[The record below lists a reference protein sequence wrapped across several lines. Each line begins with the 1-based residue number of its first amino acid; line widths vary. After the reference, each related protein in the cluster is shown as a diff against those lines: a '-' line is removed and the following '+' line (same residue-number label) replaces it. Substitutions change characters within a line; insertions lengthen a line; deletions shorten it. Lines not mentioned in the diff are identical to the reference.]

1 MRFQLLGL
9 LEVVDGGRRIEFVRA
24 KERALLALLLL
35 SANEPVSTDRVIEA
49 LWGDR
54 PPEHAT
60 KTVQIHVSRL
70 RKRLDARRLTTTPGG
85 YLLRV
90 APGELDVDEF
100 EALAARGRRAL
111 VDADIQGALSSL
123 TEALGLWS
131 GPALADFRFESFAQN
146 AARRLDELKAAVEAD
161 LVDAQLAAG
170 EDVIP
175 QIEELVAENPLWE
188 RPRRQLMLALYREG
202 RQGEALDVYRR
213 TRQLL
218 ADELGLDPSPE
229 LEALERSILIQD
241 PELLAAPRAV
251 RVTAQ
256 RRGGRMLVVVG
267 TLVAVAAAIA
277 ALVVMTAAGG
287 SRGDRNRLA
296 PGSVG
301 VVAPATSSLEASQP
315 GENVPDLLASGTIAG
330 RTEVVAASTAGRTL
344 RVLTNAGGR
353 AGGDVSLG
361 ATPAGVAVGGGSAW
375 VSDAASSTLLR
386 VDPAYGTADRV
397 ALPGVGPL
405 GAIAFGAGSLWV
417 SDYGLFKSPILSDGI
432 VRIDPSSGRVTARFA
447 VWRPGPLVF
456 GDGAL
461 WVGRDGAVL
470 RVDPTS
476 DGVSASIALTGRI
489 SSIAFGGGYVWA
501 RTDSTLWQLDPNTT
515 RVVRGFPVPA
525 GPGQIAWAAGSV
537 WLADTASNRLLAI
550 NPTTGG
556 SRSLK
561 MGASPIALATTGSGP
576 ASRLFVGIGP
586 RTLASGSPPVLRLDG
601 DVTLDPAFAW
611 DPGSWRLEHA
621 TCLSLVTYA
630 DNSGQLV
637 PDAAAAMPT
646 VGEGGT
652 SYHFRIRPGLHFSP
666 PSGGV
671 VDAAVFAATIER
683 SLSPGLGADAVLA
696 QTNFLHDVV
705 GADAFH
711 AGRAPRVSGITAS
724 GDELTIRLRRPA
736 GDLPSRL
743 AMPMFC
749 AVPRGTPVT
758 AGGLNQPVPSAGPY
772 FIAIHSSSRLV
783 LRRNPGYTGPRSGR
797 LSTIVVATDLGA
809 DAAAADTLA
818 GRADYAES
826 NSVRHLPTLFTPAG
840 PLGGARAGG
849 PGPHQISTQL
859 AGLQFLDLNTAHG
872 LFHNPRMR
880 AALNYAIDRSALAGA
895 VGAQPTDAYLPA
907 GVTGGPA
914 GGVYPLRPDL
924 ARARSLAGRGG
935 RAIVL
940 TRELSSCPLCAAA
953 LRLLRTQLAKINIKV
968 AAVQVEEP
976 AVTALAP
983 HGRWDVAFDNW
994 EFDYADAADFF
1005 DEALDGRRIGK
1016 PGNTDVPALNSSSV
1030 NAALDRARR
1039 LAGPARDRAY
1049 HGLALRLERRDVP
1062 FAVYATLPASAIV
1075 GGRLGCVK
1083 TSPVFGVDL
1092 AALCLRGRS

>member
-1 MRFQLLGL
+1 L
-9 LEVVDGGRRIEFVRA
+9 
-24 KERALLALLLL
+24 
-35 SANEPVSTDRVIEA
+35 TD
-49 LWGDR
+49 
-54 PPEHAT
+54 
-60 KTVQIHVSRL
+60 
-70 RKRLDARRLTTTPGG
+70 
-85 YLLRV
+85 
-90 APGELDVDEF
+90 
-100 EALAARGRRAL
+100 
-111 VDADIQGALSSL
+111 
-123 TEALGLWS
+123 ALGLWS

-146 AARRLDELKAAVEAD
+146 DARRLDEVKAAVEAD
-161 LVDAQLAAG
+161 LVDARLAAG
-170 EDVIP
+170 EDVMA

-202 RQGEALDVYRR
+202 RQREALDVYRR
-213 TRQLL
+213 TRELL

-229 LEALERSILIQD
+229 LKALERSILIQD
-241 PELLAAPRAV
+241 PELLAAPRAA
-251 RVTAQ
+251 RVAAR
-256 RRGGRMLVVVG
+256 RRGRRMPVVVG
-267 TLVAVAAAIA
+267 VLVAVAAASA
-277 ALVVMTAAGG
+277 AVVGMTAAGG
-287 SRGDRNRLA
+287 SHAAGDSRRDPTRLA
-296 PGSVG
+296 AGSVG
-301 VVAPATSSLEASQP
+301 IVAPATASLEASQP

-344 RVLTNAGGR
+344 RVLTNTGGR
-353 AGGDVSLG
+353 VGGDVSLG
-361 ATPAGVAVGGGSAW
+361 ATPAGVAVGGGSVW

-386 VDPAYGTADRV
+386 VDPAYGSADRV
-397 ALPGVGPL
+397 AVPGVGPL

-417 SDYGLFKSPILSDGI
+417 SDYGLFKGPILSDGI
-432 VRIDPSSGRVTARFA
+432 VRIDPSSGRVTARVA

-476 DGVSASIALTGRI
+476 DAVSASTALTGRV

-515 RVVRGFPVPA
+515 RLVRGFPVPA
-525 GPGQIAWAAGSV
+525 GNGQIAWAAGSA

-550 NPTTGG
+550 SPATGV
-556 SRSLK
+556 SRSLDV
-561 MGASPIALATTGSGP
+561 GAGPIALAATGSGP

-586 RTLASGSPPVLRLDG
+586 ATLASRSPPVLRFDG

-611 DPGSWRLEHA
+611 DPESWRLEHA

-630 DNSGQLV
+630 DNGGQLV

-652 SYHFRIRPGLHFSP
+652 SYRFRIRPGLHFSP

-683 SLSPGLGADAVLA
+683 SLSPGLGAGAVLA
-696 QTNFLHDVV
+696 QTNFLHDIV

-711 AGRAPRVSGITAS
+711 AGRAPRVSGIAAS
-724 GDELTIRLRRPA
+724 GNELTIRLRRPA

-758 AGGLNQPVPSAGPY
+758 AGGLNQPIPSAGPY

-783 LRRNPGYTGPRSGR
+783 LRRNPGYAGPRSGR

-818 GRADYAES
+818 GRADYAGS
-826 NSVRHLPTLFTPAG
+826 DSVRHLTTLFTPAG

-953 LRLLRTQLAKINIKV
+953 LQLLRTQLAKINIKV

-983 HGRWDVAFDNW
+983 HGRWDIAFDNW

-1016 PGNTDVPALNSSSV
+1016 PGNTDVPALNSSAV

-1049 HGLALRLERRDVP
+1049 RGLALRLERRDVP

-1075 GGRLGCVK
+1075 GSRLGCVK